1 MRNADDYF
9 KSGLRNNLVNYP
21 AAAADYSKTIE
32 LNPSH
37 SEAYLKRGTLRY
49 KILKQ
54 YREALADLDKVIELK
69 PDCAPAYLHRGVV
82 KCNLRMFDSALP
94 DFDRAEE
101 LDPNDERVYLNRG
114 KNKYML
120 KYDEKEVRLDLEK
133 AILFGSTAAADMLK
147 LFYGSGMDSARNPHS
162 PPPTPLPPT
171 APTAATIH
179 LHGKPPG
186 AAMGGRTKRGLTQRL
201 AVGSS
206 HGNNWSE
213 KTGG

>member
-9 KSGLRNNLVNYP
+9 KSGLRNNLKNYP
-21 AAAADYSKTIE
+21 AAVADYSKTIE

-54 YREALADLDKVIELK
+54 YREALTDLDKVIELK

-82 KCNLRMFDSALP
+82 KCNLQMFDSALP

-114 KNKYML
+114 KSKYML

-133 AILFGSTAAADMLK
+133 AILFGSTTAADMLK
-147 LFYGSGMDSARNPHS
+147 LFYRSDQDSARERI
-162 PPPTPLPPT
+162 T
-171 APTAATIH
+171 A
-179 LHGKPPG
+179 G
-186 AAMGGRTKRGLTQRL
+186 
-201 AVGSS
+201 V
-206 HGNNWSE
+206 NNQK
-213 KTGG
+213 KTMA